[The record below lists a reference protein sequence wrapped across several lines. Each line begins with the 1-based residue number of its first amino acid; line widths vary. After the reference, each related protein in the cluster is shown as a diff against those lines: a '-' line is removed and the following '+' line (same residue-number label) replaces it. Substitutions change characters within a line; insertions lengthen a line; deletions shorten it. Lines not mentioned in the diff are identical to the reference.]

1 MYSKEN
7 LEAVF
12 LEKDLGK
19 LDMALSAIGDEL
31 EYANITSDEV
41 VSIVNYFFSRIKDYS
56 NKTIVEN
63 ILHISLQIM
72 TAQKV
77 FCGFNL
83 DVILPHLY
91 SMDVECSSYVLT
103 FLCFSGDLK
112 YEKVIENFLQNSAL
126 KKEAEEALSELR
138 YRAKRNYTAPH

>member
-63 ILHISLQIM
+63 
-72 TAQKV
+72 
-77 FCGFNL
+77 
-83 DVILPHLY
+83 
-91 SMDVECSSYVLT
+91 E
-103 FLCFSGDLK
+103 
-112 YEKVIENFLQNSAL
+112 YEKL
-126 KKEAEEALSELR
+126 
-138 YRAKRNYTAPH
+138 